1 MSDCTPTARTT
12 VRSDADAI
20 RYSNSAVFPIP
31 ASPFST
37 SDRLSPR
44 QTAATKSSS
53 SAHSLVRPRRPPVAG
68 ALTRSS
74 LHSCVMTGADTTPL
88 EHYAVVAVSVAT
100 RSNRVEDDV
109 RRSPNSPRGD
119 HHAPTVQRGLPALQ
133 WSAAMLL
140 LPDSA

>member
-44 QTAATKSSS
+44 RTAATKSSI

-68 ALTRSS
+68 VLTRSS
-74 LHSCVMTGADTTPL
+74 LHSGVMTGADTTPVQ
-88 EHYAVVAVSVAT
+88 HGAVVAVSVAT
-100 RSNRVEDDV
+100 RSDRVEEDV
-109 RRSPNSPRGD
+109 GSQFLIRRGRT
-119 HHAPTVQRGLPALQ
+119 HHAATVQ
-133 WSAAMLL
+133 
-140 LPDSA
+140 